1 MRYLG
6 EDRSKT
12 ILLIFALCGLVIGLG
27 LHFSGYSYGARL
39 SWTIAT
45 LPVLAALLVEIL
57 RSLLRKEFGL
67 DIVAA
72 MSMSAALAFG
82 EMLAAS
88 IVALMYTGGAFL
100 ESFAEG
106 RARREMHALLSR
118 VPRTTMRYIDDH
130 LDEIAVDTI
139 RPGDRLLIRQGDVIP
154 VDGSVT
160 SVKAFV
166 NTSALTGESLP
177 ISLTSGADV
186 LSGSVNAGDAFDI
199 VARHEAKDSTYAGI
213 VRLVEEAQH
222 SKAPMSRLAD
232 QWSIGFLIVTVLIAF
247 CAWFFTGDPIR
258 SVAVLVVATP
268 CPLILAVPVAL
279 VAGLSRAA
287 HFGVLVKGARPLENM
302 TRINTLVLD
311 KTGTLTDGRPQ
322 ITSINAQPGLSENDL
337 LRFAASLDQVSKHP
351 MAQALVLAAQRRG
364 INLVLPTDV
373 SELAGDGVAGR
384 VDSKSVV
391 VGGNSFVERQVNAKL
406 SEIPHTEAGAA
417 LIAVAIDGSI
427 AGYIIMA
434 DPLRGEVV
442 DTLRG
447 LRKDGVKRL
456 VLATG
461 DRAAVAK
468 GITKGLGLDAIYSEL
483 SPDQKV
489 LTVLSERKN
498 GPVMMVGDGVNDAPA
513 LAAADVGV
521 AMGARGAAAS
531 AEAADVVLLVDRIDR
546 LRAGI
551 EIAKRSRRIAVESV
565 VVGIGLSVIAMI
577 VAAFGY
583 LKPVQGALLQEII
596 DVAVIL
602 NALRALRISPNIGKW
617 TSW

>member
-1 MRYLG
+1 MRFSV

-12 ILLIFALCGLVIGLG
+12 ILLIFALCGLVMGLG
-27 LHFSGYSYGARL
+27 LHFSGYFSGARII
-39 SWTIAT
+39 WAIAT
-45 LPVLAALLVEIL
+45 LPVLGSLLVEIL
-57 RSLLRKEFGL
+57 RSLCRKEFGL

-118 VPRTTMRYIDDH
+118 APRTTMRYVDDH
-130 LDEIAVDTI
+130 LEEIAVETI

-154 VDGSVT
+154 VDGSIT

-166 NTSALTGESLP
+166 NMSALTGESLP
-177 ISLTSGADV
+177 ISLTSGADA

-247 CAWFFTGDPIR
+247 GAWFFTGDPIR

-302 TRINTLVLD
+302 ARINTLVLD

-364 INLVLPTDV
+364 IDLVLPTDV
-373 SELAGDGVAGR
+373 SELAGDGVAGW
-384 VDSKSVV
+384 VDRKSVV
-391 VGGNSFVERQVNAKL
+391 VGGHSFVERQVNAKL
-406 SEIPHTEAGAA
+406 SEIPHREAGAA
-417 LIAVAIDGSI
+417 LVAVAIDARI

-447 LRKDGVKRL
+447 LRKDGVKRI

-461 DRAAVAK
+461 DRTAVAK
-468 GITKGLGLDAIYSEL
+468 RIAKGLGLDAVYSEL

-531 AEAADVVLLVDRIDR
+531 AEAADVVFLVDRIDR

-577 VAAFGY
+577 AAAFGY
-583 LKPVQGALLQEII
+583 LKPVQGALLQELI

-602 NALRALRISPNIGKW
+602 NALRALRISPKIG
-617 TSW
+617 

>member
-1 MRYLG
+1 MRFSG
-6 EDRSKT
+6 EDRSKR
-12 ILLIFALCGLVIGLG
+12 ILLIFALCGLVMGLG
-27 LHFSGYSYGARL
+27 LHFSGYSSGARII
-39 SWTIAT
+39 WAIAT
-45 LPVLAALLVEIL
+45 LPVLASLLVEIH
-57 RSLLRKEFGL
+57 RSLCRKEFGL

-118 VPRTTMRYIDDH
+118 APRTTMRYVDGH
-130 LDEIAVDTI
+130 LEEIAVDTV

-154 VDGSVT
+154 VDGSIT

-166 NTSALTGESLP
+166 NMSALTGESLP
-177 ISLTSGADV
+177 ISLTSGADA

-247 CAWFFTGDPIR
+247 GAWFFTGDPIR

-279 VAGLSRAA
+279 VAGLSRSA

-302 TRINTLVLD
+302 ARINTLVLD

-322 ITSINAQPGLSENDL
+322 ITSIHAEPGLSENEL

-351 MAQALVLAAQRRG
+351 MAQALVLAARRRG
-364 INLVLPTDV
+364 IDLVLPTDV
-373 SELAGDGVAGR
+373 SELAGDGVAGWI
-384 VDSKSVV
+384 DGKSVV
-391 VGGNSFVERQVNAKL
+391 VGGHSFVETQVNAKL

-417 LIAVAIDGSI
+417 LVAVAIDGSI
-427 AGYIIMA
+427 GGYIIMA

-468 GITKGLGLDAIYSEL
+468 RITKGLGLDAIYSEL

-489 LTVLSERKN
+489 LTILSERKN

-521 AMGARGAAAS
+521 AMGASGAAAS

-546 LRAGI
+546 LRTGI
-551 EIAKRSRRIAVESV
+551 EIAKQSRRIAIESV
-565 VVGIGLSVIAMI
+565 VVGIGLSVFAM
-577 VAAFGY
+577 VAAAFGY
-583 LKPVQGALLQEII
+583 LLPVQGALLQELI

-602 NALRALRISPNIGKW
+602 NALRALRISPAI
-617 TSW
+617 S

>member
-1 MRYLG
+1 MRFSV

-12 ILLIFALCGLVIGLG
+12 ILLIFALCGLVMGLG
-27 LHFSGYSYGARL
+27 LHFSGYFSGARII
-39 SWTIAT
+39 WAIAT
-45 LPVLAALLVEIL
+45 LPVLGSLLVEIL
-57 RSLLRKEFGL
+57 RSLCRKEFGL

-118 VPRTTMRYIDDH
+118 APRTTMRYVDDH
-130 LDEIAVDTI
+130 LEEIAVETI

-154 VDGSVT
+154 VDGSIT

-166 NTSALTGESLP
+166 NMSALTGESLP
-177 ISLTSGADV
+177 ISLTSGADA

-247 CAWFFTGDPIR
+247 GAWFFTGDPIR

-302 TRINTLVLD
+302 ARINTLVLD

-364 INLVLPTDV
+364 IDLVLPTDV
-373 SELAGDGVAGR
+373 SELAGDGVAGW
-384 VDSKSVV
+384 VDRKSVV
-391 VGGNSFVERQVNAKL
+391 VGGHSFVERQVNAKL
-406 SEIPHTEAGAA
+406 SEIPHREAGAA
-417 LIAVAIDGSI
+417 LVAVAIDARI

-447 LRKDGVKRL
+447 LRMDGVKRI

-461 DRAAVAK
+461 DRTAVAK
-468 GITKGLGLDAIYSEL
+468 RIAKGLGLDAVYSEL

-531 AEAADVVLLVDRIDR
+531 AEAADVVFLVDRIDR

-577 VAAFGY
+577 AAAFGY
-583 LKPVQGALLQEII
+583 LKPVQGALLQELI

-602 NALRALRISPNIGKW
+602 NALRALRISPKIG
-617 TSW
+617 